1 MDKLGIYQ
9 EKVHW
14 KAVKAALAPAYALGC
29 PYWLGWGWAGP

>member
-1 MDKLGIYQ
+1 MDNLKNFK

-29 PYWLGWGWAGP
+29 PYWLGWGWAAL